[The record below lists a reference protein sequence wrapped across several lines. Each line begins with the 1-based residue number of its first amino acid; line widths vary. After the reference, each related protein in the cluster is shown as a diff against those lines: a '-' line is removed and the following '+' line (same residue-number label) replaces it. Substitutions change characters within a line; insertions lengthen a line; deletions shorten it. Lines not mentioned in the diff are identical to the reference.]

1 MVAEASRL
9 AGIAAERFPVRRV
22 FLFGSVADGRG
33 LSVWSDIDLAVEG
46 LPAEMSLEL
55 LGVLT
60 GSTRHA
66 LDVKRLE
73 ELPPAVREHV
83 ASRGVMVYER
93 R

>member
-1 MVAEASRL
+1 
-9 AGIAAERFPVRRV
+9 
-22 FLFGSVADGRG
+22 
-33 LSVWSDIDLAVEG
+33 VEG